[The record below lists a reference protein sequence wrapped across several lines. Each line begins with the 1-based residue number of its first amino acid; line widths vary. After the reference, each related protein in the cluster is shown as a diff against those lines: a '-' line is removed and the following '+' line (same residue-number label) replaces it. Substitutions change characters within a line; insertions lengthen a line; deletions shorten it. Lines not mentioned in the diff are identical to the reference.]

1 MTEHFGRNIKVE
13 FETLSTEEVRDY
25 SIKTSFPYVNLALN
39 IQSNLNMGAMLRTS
53 HLCGCRKM
61 VIFGRRSYDKRSAVG
76 VYNYTN
82 VERVLGLKD
91 HNQDLTTVLTK
102 LDYVFDDELFYKYII
117 ENNYIPI
124 FVEQSEHSVKVNP
137 TNISEIFTKIM
148 ALGKIPIFIYGNENT
163 GIPKNIMETYS
174 KFDTAYILELHQMGA
189 IQSYNVSN
197 ACAIISYLVSL
208 YFMNETNPLSKST
221 PLFLI

>member
-1 MTEHFGRNIKVE
+1 MTEPLCRNIKVE
-13 FETLSTEEVRDY
+13 FETLRTEEVRDY
-25 SIKTSFPYVNLALN
+25 SFKTSFPYVNLALN

-82 VERVLGLKD
+82 VERILGLKD

-102 LDYVFDDELFYKYII
+102 LDYVFDDELFYRYIT
-117 ENNYIPI
+117 ENKYIPI
-124 FVEQSEHSVKVNP
+124 FVEQSEHSMKVNP
-137 TNISEIFTKIM
+137 TNISEILTKI
-148 ALGKIPIFIYGNENT
+148 AELEKVPIFIYGNENT
-163 GIPKNIMETYS
+163 GIPKNIMDTYP
-174 KFDTAYILELHQMGA
+174 KFETAYILELHQMGA

-197 ACAIISYLVSL
+197 VCAIISYLVSL
-208 YFMNETNPLSKST
+208 YFNHSIE
-221 PLFLI
+221 

>member
-1 MTEHFGRNIKVE
+1 MTELLGRNIKVE

-39 IQSNLNMGAMLRTS
+39 IQSNLNMGNMLRTS
-53 HLCGCRKM
+53 HLCGCRQM

-82 VERVLGLKD
+82 VERVLGLKN
-91 HNQDLTTVLTK
+91 HNQDLTTVLTD
-102 LDYVFDDELFYKYII
+102 LDYVFDDELFYKYIT
-117 ENNYIPI
+117 ENNYISI

-137 TNISEIFTKIM
+137 QNISEILTKIA
-148 ALGKIPIFIYGNENT
+148 ALGKTPIFIYGNENT
-163 GIPKNIMETYS
+163 GIPKNIMDTYS
-174 KFDTAYILELHQMGA
+174 KFETAYILELHQMGA
-189 IQSYNVSN
+189 LQSYNVSN

-208 YFMNETNPLSKST
+208 HFNDGINK
-221 PLFLI
+221 IND